1 YEHMKS
7 GGNMGSFMSK
17 YLLGGMPKNNLH
29 PANGRLFAQGGY
41 VGQPSSFGSIQ
52 INLSGARVLDPI
64 ELNRIVEIGGK
75 KRRRL
80 NA

>member
-1 YEHMKS
+1 
-7 GGNMGSFMSK
+7 
-17 YLLGGMPKNNLH
+17 MPKNSLQ
-29 PANGRLFAQGGY
+29 PANSRLFAHGGY
-41 VGQPSSFGSIQ
+41 VGQPGSFGSIQ

-64 ELNRIVEIGGK
+64 ELNKIVEIGGK